1 MASITISDL
10 RFPAGG
16 ELLFDSESFM
26 DELSDRELSIQG
38 GITPAP
44 FWASVVV
51 VGSGA
56 VAGGAISA
64 AVGYFSRKK

>member
-26 DELSDRELSIQG
+26 NELSDEEISIQG
-38 GITPAP
+38 GVTPAG
-44 FWASVVV
+44 FWAATAV
-51 VGSGA
+51 VGGAAVTSG
-56 VAGGAISA
+56 VISGV
-64 AVGYFSRKK
+64 VGYFGRN

>member
-26 DELSDRELSIQG
+26 NELSDEEISIQG
-38 GITPAP
+38 GIAPVGFWPAV
-44 FWASVVV
+44 AV
-51 VGSGA
+51 VGGAA
-56 VAGGAISA
+56 VASGVISGV
-64 AVGYFSRKK
+64 VGYFGRK

>member
-26 DELSDRELSIQG
+26 NELSDEEISIQG
-38 GITPAP
+38 GITPGFFA
-44 FWASVVV
+44 ATAV
-51 VGSGA
+51 VGSAA
-56 VAGGAISA
+56 VTSGVISGV
-64 AVGYFSRKK
+64 VGYFGRR